1 MGELYQTPCSTST
14 LSIKNPYADQQR
26 TVEGEAG
33 KGMIIVD
40 VVLSLS
46 LLKVQGVS

>member
-1 MGELYQTPCSTST
+1 MGEVCQTPCSTST
-14 LSIKNPYADQQR
+14 LSIKNPHADQQR

-33 KGMIIVD
+33 KGMMIVN
-40 VVLSLS
+40 VVLSLL